1 MINNDLRTLQ
11 QAICGQDVSI
21 MSAGIFSTQ
30 GPDHSFFYQEKCSI
44 SVSNETLPKITPMVT
59 SHTTASLSI

>member
-21 MSAGIFSTQ
+21 TSAGTFSTQ
-30 GPDHSFFYQEKCSI
+30 GPSHSFFYQEKCSI
-44 SVSNETLPKITPMVT
+44 SVSNETSPKIIPMV
-59 SHTTASLSI
+59 SNHTTTSYSI